1 MRFYD
6 ALQLDPAGLWAAIRG
21 AETKKERRKMQVAI
35 VVRPMLIVAFAI
47 ALIAPMTTFF
57 GAENNAMTVGLF
69 CILLSIRF
77 VDFGYCIKDSMIN
90 LAIVF
95 ALLLFAPV
103 AAAQVPPLIG
113 FGIHFVAMGI
123 ILSMTCIQP
132 EMGNGGLYGF
142 AYVFLA
148 GNPVTGASLVNRCWV
163 TLIGFIVCGAIFFAK
178 HRKKHQNVRFLSLS
192 GKFSM
197 HSAKNRWQLRPS
209 LGVSILLL
217 IGAIFEI
224 KQWVW
229 AGFAC
234 SSLLSYYNPNGVR
247 ERYGLRIAGTILG
260 SVAFFVVYQ
269 ITPPAFH
276 SLFGPL
282 CGVVLGFCV
291 DYKYKTAINCFSALL
306 LAAGLYGLGSALIMR
321 IVNNLLG
328 VAFAC
333 AFGFVYQM
341 LVSRKYETGEA
352 ITE

>member
-21 AETKKERRKMQVAI
+21 AETPQEKHKMQAAI
-35 VVRPMLIVAFAI
+35 VIRPLLIVAFAI

-57 GAENNAMTVGLF
+57 GSENNAMTVGLF

-77 VDFGYCIKDSMIN
+77 VDFGYCIKDSMLN

-95 ALLLFAPV
+95 ALLLLAPV

-113 FGIHFVAMGI
+113 FAIHFVAVGT
-123 ILSMTCIQP
+123 ILAMTCIQP

-148 GNPVTGASLVNRCWV
+148 GNPVTGEAFVNRCWV
-163 TLIGFIVCGAIFFAK
+163 TLIGFVVCGAIFYAK
-178 HRKKHQNVRFLSLS
+178 HRKKHQNVRFLQVS
-192 GKFSM
+192 GKFSIKN
-197 HSAKNRWQLRPS
+197 SKNRWQLRLS
-209 LGVSILLL
+209 LGVSLLLL
-217 IGAIFEI
+217 IGAIFHL

-234 SSLLSYYNPNGVR
+234 SSLLSYYSPTGVR
-247 ERYGLRIAGTILG
+247 ERSGHRILGTILG

-269 ITPPAFH
+269 ITPPMFH

-306 LAAGLYGLGSALIMR
+306 LAAGLYGLGNALLLR

-333 AFGFVYQM
+333 VFGLVYQL
-341 LVSRKYETGEA
+341 LVSWKFEQEA
-352 ITE
+352 VER

>member
-6 ALQLDPAGLWAAIRG
+6 ALQLDPAGLWDAIRG
-21 AETKKERRKMQVAI
+21 AETKKEKRKMQVAI

-95 ALLLFAPV
+95 ALLLLAPV
-103 AAAQVPPLIG
+103 AAAQVPPLVG
-113 FGIHFVAMGI
+113 FLIHFVAMGI

-148 GNPVTGASLVNRCWV
+148 GNPVTGESFINRCWV
-163 TLIGFIVCGAIFFAK
+163 TLIGFLVCGAIFYAK
-178 HRKKHQNVRFLSLS
+178 HRRKHQGIRFLDQA
-192 GKFSM
+192 GKFSLA
-197 HSAKNRWQLRPS
+197 SAKNRWQLRLS
-209 LGVSILLL
+209 LGVSLLLL
-217 IGAIFEI
+217 IGAIFEL

-269 ITPPAFH
+269 ITPPTFH

-306 LAAGLYGLGSALIMR
+306 LAAGLYGLGNALLLR
-321 IVNNLLG
+321 IANNLLG

-333 AFGFVYQM
+333 VFGLIYQ
-341 LVSRKYETGEA
+341 LLISRRYETPEA
-352 ITE
+352 AL

>member
-6 ALQLDPAGLWAAIRG
+6 ALQLDPGALKQKIRTAESAGERHKMQAAIVLRSF
-21 AETKKERRKMQVAI
+21 
-35 VVRPMLIVAFAI
+35 LIVAFAM
-47 ALIAPMTTFF
+47 AVIAPVAGVF
-57 GAENNAMTVGLF
+57 GAENNPVAVALF

-77 VDFGYCIKDSMIN
+77 VDFGYCIKDSLLN
-90 LAIVF
+90 FGVVFFLLLTAPVLASLVHPVLAILIHF
-95 ALLLFAPV
+95 AALL
-103 AAAQVPPLIG
+103 
-113 FGIHFVAMGI
+113 I
-123 ILSMTCIQP
+123 ILLMTCEQP

-148 GNPVTGASLVNRCWV
+148 GNPVTGESFINRCWV
-163 TLIGFIVCGAIFFAK
+163 TLIGFLVCGAIFYAK
-178 HRKKHQNVRFLSLS
+178 HRRKHQGIRFLDQA
-192 GKFSM
+192 GKFSLA
-197 HSAKNRWQLRPS
+197 SAKNRWQLRLS
-209 LGVSILLL
+209 LGVSLLLL
-217 IGAIFEI
+217 IGAIFEL

-269 ITPPAFH
+269 ITPPTFH

-282 CGVVLGFCV
+282 CGVILGFCV

-306 LAAGLYGLGSALIMR
+306 LAAGLYGLGNALLLR
-321 IVNNLLG
+321 IANNLLG

-333 AFGFVYQM
+333 VFGLFYQ
-341 LVSRKYETGEA
+341 LLISRRFETPEA
-352 ITE
+352 AR